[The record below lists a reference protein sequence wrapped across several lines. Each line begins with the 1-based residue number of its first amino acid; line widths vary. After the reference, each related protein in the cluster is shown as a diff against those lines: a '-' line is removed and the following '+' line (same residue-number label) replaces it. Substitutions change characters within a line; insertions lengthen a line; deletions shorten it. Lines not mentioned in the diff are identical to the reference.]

1 MNAKNIRTF
10 ELKLG
15 KRSLI
20 VFVLSISCLLFVT
33 FLLGIQVGKLMD
45 AHPEKV
51 AKGVPYVIM
60 ECFGWSP
67 KNAETLAA
75 VNEAPKENVPVGED
89 KMDLTFFDTL
99 GKKKSE
105 KPSQQT
111 ALAPPP
117 SKETLVKPSKETS
130 VKPSPVT
137 GNYQIQ
143 VVSLKEKEKAD
154 QLCKKLMN
162 LGYSPRIVTAELRD
176 RGVWHRVVLEGYES
190 REQAQKVTDIVSK
203 KISGVNCVIHKKNN

>member
-1 MNAKNIRTF
+1 MNTKNIRTF

-20 VFVLSISCLLFVT
+20 IFVLSISCLLFVT

-51 AKGVPYVIM
+51 ARGVHYVIM
-60 ECFGWSP
+60 ECLGWSP
-67 KNAETLAA
+67 KNAETVAV
-75 VNEAPKENVPVGED
+75 VNEAPKENTPAGED

-105 KPSQQT
+105 KPSQQA
-111 ALAPPP
+111 ALAPLP
-117 SKETLVKPSKETS
+117 SKETP

-143 VVSLKEKEKAD
+143 VVSLKEKGKAD
-154 QLCKKLMN
+154 QVCKKLMN

-203 KISGVNCVIHKKNN
+203 KIRGVNCVIHKKND

>member
-20 VFVLSISCLLFVT
+20 VFVLSISCILFVT

-51 AKGVPYVIM
+51 ARGVPYVIM
-60 ECFGWSP
+60 ECLGWSP
-67 KNAETLAA
+67 KNAETVAA
-75 VNEAPKENVPVGED
+75 VNEAPKENVPAGED

-117 SKETLVKPSKETS
+117 SKETP

-137 GNYQIQ
+137 GTYQIQ

-203 KISGVNCVIHKKNN
+203 KINGVNCVIHKKNEKND